1 MSRARSLSKLG
12 NESNIFIDSN
22 NNVGIG
28 STTPRSKLD
37 IRGTAT
43 GSSVN
48 VSGAVTATSFVG
60 SGTSI
65 TGITGKAA
73 AMTIVFG

>member
-28 STTPRSKLD
+28 STIPTSKLD
-37 IRGTAT
+37 VGGNVK
-43 GSSVN
+43 GS
-48 VSGAVTATSFVG
+48 SFVG

>member
-1 MSRARSLSKLG
+1 MSRAEYISRLG
-12 NESNIFIDSN
+12 NESNIFVGTN

-28 STTPRSKLD
+28 STIPTSKLD
-37 IRGTAT
+37 VGGNVK
-43 GSSVN
+43 GS
-48 VSGAVTATSFVG
+48 SFVG

>member
-1 MSRARSLSKLG
+1 MSRAEYISRLG
-12 NESNIFIDSN
+12 NEANVFVSSN

-28 STTPRSKLD
+28 STIPKSKLD
-37 IRGTAT
+37 VSGTVT
-43 GSSVN
+43 GS
-48 VSGAVTATSFVG
+48 SFVG

>member
-1 MSRARSLSKLG
+1 MSRAEYISRLG

-28 STTPRSKLD
+28 STIPRSKLD
-37 IRGTAT
+37 VSGTVT
-43 GSSVN
+43 GS
-48 VSGAVTATSFVG
+48 SFVG